1 MNFFK
6 SFLQGFL
13 IALVVIFILNLFQKP
28 SNNEKKIEK
37 IESKQILVNSQIS
50 KKTLVIDTKN
60 YKVALD
66 PKGAKIT
73 SFFIKKYKVDL
84 INKKFPNYPF
94 ELYTLNKS
102 FDELINNMDF
112 ICKKE
117 VKEKVTSVKCV
128 TLVGNKTYYK
138 KFTFNPDYTIN
149 FETNLKQAY
158 VLFPQLPKN
167 LNENRG
173 HLGPILKID
182 KKVLRIDPED
192 IKGLEKYFFV
202 HWGGQDSKYFLLAL
216 NPLSDTTDAIVG
228 KHKTFSYVLEKP
240 KNNSIVFA
248 GPKFYTLLEKYNMEE
263 AIDFGFFGGLAKLLL
278 KFFLFLHKYIP
289 DWGLSIIIFTI
300 LIRILLTPLVYK
312 SYVGMKNMQKLAP
325 KIQEIQKKYS
335 SDPMKMQQE
344 MIKVYKEIGANPM
357 SGCLPI
363 LLQIPIFFA
372 LYELFYNAVE
382 LKGARFLW
390 IPDLASKDPYFILP
404 ILFGLSMLF
413 SSKLMP
419 GMGQSQQDQMSK
431 NINYIM
437 AFVFT
442 LLFATFPAG
451 LVLYWVVNNYVN
463 ILQNILIE
471 KFLEAKEKKKLS

>member
-1 MNFFK
+1 MNFLK
-6 SFLQGFL
+6 SFLQGLF
-13 IALVVIFILNLFQKP
+13 IALIVIFILNLFQKP
-28 SNNEKKIEK
+28 NKNERKTLKVEK
-37 IESKQILVNSQIS
+37 KQILVDSQVS
-50 KKTLVIDTKN
+50 EKVIIVDTKD
-60 YKVALD
+60 YKVVLD

-73 SFFIKKYKVDL
+73 TFFIKKYKVDL
-84 INKKFPNYPF
+84 VNKKFPNYPF
-94 ELYTLNKS
+94 ELYTLNET
-102 FDELINNMDF
+102 FDKLINNAEF

-117 VKEKVTSVKCV
+117 INGKSVYVKCT
-128 TLVGNKTYYK
+128 TLIDNKTYYK
-138 KFTFNPDYTIN
+138 NFTFNNNYIIN
-149 FETNLKQAY
+149 FETNLKHAY
-158 VLFPQLPKN
+158 ILFPQLPKN

-173 HLGPILKID
+173 HLGPILKVN
-182 KKVLRIDPED
+182 KKVLRINPED
-192 IKGLEKYFFV
+192 IKNLEEYSFV

-216 NPLSDTTDAIVG
+216 NPISETTDAIVG
-228 KHKTFSYVLEKP
+228 KYKNFSYILEKP
-240 KNNSIVFA
+240 KDHNIIFS
-248 GPKFYTLLEKYNMEE
+248 GPKFYTLLEKYNMED
-263 AIDFGFFGGLAKLLL
+263 AIDFGFFGGLAKIFL

-289 DWGLSIIIFTI
+289 NWGLDIIIFTI

-382 LKGARFLW
+382 LKGTSFLW
-390 IPDLASKDPYFILP
+390 IPDLASKDPYFLLP
-404 ILFGLSMLF
+404 ILFGASMLF

-419 GMGQSQQDQMSK
+419 GMSQNKQDPMAK
-431 NINYIM
+431 NMNYIM
-437 AFVFT
+437 ALVFT
-442 LLFATFPAG
+442 FMFATFPAG

-463 ILQNILIE
+463 ILQNIIIE
-471 KFLEAKEKKKLS
+471 KFLEPKKN

>member
-1 MNFFK
+1 
-6 SFLQGFL
+6 
-13 IALVVIFILNLFQKP
+13 
-28 SNNEKKIEK
+28 
-37 IESKQILVNSQIS
+37 
-50 KKTLVIDTKN
+50 
-60 YKVALD
+60 
-66 PKGAKIT
+66 
-73 SFFIKKYKVDL
+73 
-84 INKKFPNYPF
+84 
-94 ELYTLNKS
+94 
-102 FDELINNMDF
+102 
-112 ICKKE
+112 
-117 VKEKVTSVKCV
+117 
-128 TLVGNKTYYK
+128 
-138 KFTFNPDYTIN
+138 
-149 FETNLKQAY
+149 
-158 VLFPQLPKN
+158 
-167 LNENRG
+167 
-173 HLGPILKID
+173 
-182 KKVLRIDPED
+182 
-192 IKGLEKYFFV
+192 
-202 HWGGQDSKYFLLAL
+202 
-216 NPLSDTTDAIVG
+216 
-228 KHKTFSYVLEKP
+228 
-240 KNNSIVFA
+240 
-248 GPKFYTLLEKYNMEE
+248 
-263 AIDFGFFGGLAKLLL
+263 
-278 KFFLFLHKYIP
+278 
-289 DWGLSIIIFTI
+289 
-300 LIRILLTPLVYK
+300 
-312 SYVGMKNMQKLAP
+312 MQKLAP